1 MPVILEAILVSA
13 GMLIIFALAFL
24 ALFLLAITMS
34 PIERGLS
41 KMIWDATTPKRPA
54 PAPPKG
60 SFRDFSSKH

>member
-24 ALFLLAITMS
+24 IIYLLAITMA

-41 KMIWDATTPKRPA
+41 KMIWDATTPKRRA
-54 PAPPKG
+54 PTPPKG

>member
-24 ALFLLAITMS
+24 GMYLLAITVS

-41 KMIWDATTPKRPA
+41 KMIWDATKPKRPL
-54 PAPPKG
+54 PVPPKG
-60 SFRDFSSKH
+60 SFRDFSRNH

>member
-24 ALFLLAITMS
+24 ALYLLAITMS

-41 KMIWDATTPKRPA
+41 KMIWDATKPKRPA
-54 PAPPKG
+54 PVPHKG